1 MLTVATYGV
10 GCGIQKWARF
20 RKAKKHKIL
29 AARDTGFQR
38 LEAPRCSEGPRNSE
52 TLYSVQPEISCS
64 LFLKKRGSVQLQFK
78 ASTGL
83 EITGWEMKY
92 WRLEND
98 EFGENN

>member
-1 MLTVATYGV
+1 ME
-10 GCGIQKWARF
+10 WAAGF
-20 RKAKKHKIL
+20 KTGLNPKNKENIFL
-29 AARDTGFQR
+29 AAQNTGFQR
-38 LEAPRCSEGPRNSE
+38 LEAPRCNEGPRNSE
-52 TLYSVQPEISCS
+52 TPYSVQPSIHFS